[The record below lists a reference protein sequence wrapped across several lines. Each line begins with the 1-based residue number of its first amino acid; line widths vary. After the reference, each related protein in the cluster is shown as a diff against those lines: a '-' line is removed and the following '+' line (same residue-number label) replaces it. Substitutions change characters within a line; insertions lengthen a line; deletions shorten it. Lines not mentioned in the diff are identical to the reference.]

1 MTKKILVQLPA
12 LHSCFCYALAKRAA
26 VPLYGN
32 DPLRLKKYPLV
43 EKLAANLLRKTSIE
57 GHITIICH
65 SLPQLLLGHMAH
77 FKVFDV
83 VFKILRELLVSL

>member
-1 MTKKILVQLPA
+1 
-12 LHSCFCYALAKRAA
+12 
-26 VPLYGN
+26 
-32 DPLRLKKYPLV
+32 LV
-43 EKLAANLLRKTSIE
+43 EKLAENLLRKTSIE

-65 SLPQLLLGHMAH
+65 SLPQMLLGHVAH